1 MLRSRAQARRLE
13 ARDPTDHSPHP
24 SRRRFAPPQDEASCI
39 FLFFCRFGTVTDCG
53 GPGSATSLCSRRI
66 ASGTR
71 DTNGRIPHSHLTM
84 SNSAHFLVPTTR
96 FCVRVL
102 NFSSLTPKSRG
113 GRSAGRRI
121 FFSLSPTFPLSRA
134 SAGECAA
141 RLSAART
148 FACAN
153 ARSPFGAP
161 PWRTS
166 RSQRFCPP
174 PGRHSPLRLQ
184 DRL

>member
-1 MLRSRAQARRLE
+1 
-13 ARDPTDHSPHP
+13 
-24 SRRRFAPPQDEASCI
+24 
-39 FLFFCRFGTVTDCG
+39 
-53 GPGSATSLCSRRI
+53 
-66 ASGTR
+66 
-71 DTNGRIPHSHLTM
+71 
-84 SNSAHFLVPTTR
+84 
-96 FCVRVL
+96 
-102 NFSSLTPKSRG
+102 
-113 GRSAGRRI
+113 
-121 FFSLSPTFPLSRA
+121 LSPTFPLSRA